1 MPQISINMNFNTV
14 SLRGARFLVA
24 LGTGCAISL
33 IKKLWSMNSMLVNI
47 LLKILFIAPGL
58 LLGVI
63 VHEVAHGYIAYKFG
77 DPTPKLAGR
86 LSVDPMV
93 HLDPFYSIF
102 LPIIL
107 IAMGSNIIFGMAK
120 PVPINPNNFKDYK
133 RGIRYVSLAGPVSN
147 IVVAFLAGSL
157 LGIFVGILKFFIPS
171 LLNNPFFNVIE
182 IIFLNTISINLILA
196 LFNLIPIPP
205 LDGSKVLASFMS
217 YQNMQ
222 KFLALGQY
230 GIYIIFLFIYFA
242 GPLLWKI
249 IDPLQQVFTEICLW
263 WQIFL

>member
-1 MPQISINMNFNTV
+1 
-14 SLRGARFLVA
+14 
-24 LGTGCAISL
+24 
-33 IKKLWSMNSMLVNI
+33 MLVNI

-63 VHEVAHGYIAYKFG
+63 IHEVAHGYIAYKFG

-86 LSVDPMV
+86 LSLDPMV

-107 IAMGSNIIFGMAK
+107 IAMGSNIVFGMAK
-120 PVPINPNNFKDYK
+120 PVPINPNNFRDYK
-133 RGIRYVSLAGPVSN
+133 KGIRYVSLAGPVSN
-147 IVVAFLAGSL
+147 LLLAFIAGSL
-157 LGIFVGILKFFIPS
+157 LGIFVGILKFLIPS
-171 LLNNPFFNVIE
+171 LLFIPFFNIIE
-182 IIFLNTISINLILA
+182 RIFLNTISINLFLA
-196 LFNLIPIPP
+196 FFNLLPIPP

-222 KFLALGQY
+222 KFLALEQY

-242 GPLLWKI
+242 GSLLWKI
-249 IDPLQQVFTEICLW
+249 IDPFQQVFTEICLW
-263 WQIFL
+263 WRIFL